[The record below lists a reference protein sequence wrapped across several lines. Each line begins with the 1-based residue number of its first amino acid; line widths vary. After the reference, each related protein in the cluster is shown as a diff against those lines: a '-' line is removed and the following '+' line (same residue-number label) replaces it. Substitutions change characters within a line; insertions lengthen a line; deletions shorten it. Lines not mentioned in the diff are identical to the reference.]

1 MERLLEI
8 ILFRMKSKRIVNENE
23 ENIYRFGLE
32 CLLLK
37 VVHYSSYIVIGLI
50 LKMVIPMLVSAM
62 VLMPLRRKS
71 GGFHARTRIGCYLFS
86 CAIVV
91 EVCLLNKIVFPLWLS
106 IVILI
111 LSNVIVVSFAPVE
124 NENRSLDQTE
134 RKEFRKQALFILMV
148 ADGTVITSGIAEWVI
163 CQWLSSGVAIA
174 AQLILFGKLQTKSWE
189 LSH

>member
-1 MERLLEI
+1 MERLLGI
-8 ILFRMKSKRIVNENE
+8 ILFRMKSKRIVNEDE
-23 ENIYRFGLE
+23 EDIYRFGLE

-50 LKMVIPMLVSAM
+50 LKMTIPMLVSAM

-71 GGFHARTRIGCYLFS
+71 GGFHARTRMGCYLFS
-86 CAIVV
+86 CTIVV
-91 EVCLLNKIVFPLWLS
+91 VLCLLNKIVFPLWLS

-134 RKEFRKQALFILMV
+134 RKEFRRQALFILMV
-148 ADGTVITSGIAEWVI
+148 ADGTVITSGIAEWVV
-163 CQWLSSGVAIA
+163 CQWLLNGVVIA
-174 AQLILFGKLQTKSWE
+174 AQLILFGKLQTKCK
-189 LSH
+189 